1 MSKKE
6 EKIKII
12 NNYIAKKLNPILE
25 KMVEEILR
33 NKPENIVI
41 DKIIQA

>member
-6 EKIKII
+6 QKIKQINSYI
-12 NNYIAKKLNPILE
+12 NNKLNQLME

-33 NKPENIVI
+33 NKPENLVNMI
-41 DKIIQA
+41 KL